1 MAAKVKPVQASE
13 IRDIKIIREAIAQV
27 RRRPTAEDWE
37 YVHACEAALDRVL
50 RK

>member
-1 MAAKVKPVQASE
+1 MATKVKPVQASE

-27 RRRPTAEDWE
+27 RRRPTAEDWAD
-37 YVHACEAALDRVL
+37 VRAWEAELDRVL